1 MQKTFEFCMAR
12 QFAIFTWKVVFVT
25 FCDCLC
31 EGWKQ
36 LYNYGNNIL
45 LHHWWPFFEISKGTL
60 CNMKVIILVIWCLGL
75 DILVS
80 KKNQVNNFMNNI
92 LGIKWG
98 RGWDIKHV
106 ITFGTCFKCA
116 SFFFSLEF
124 RHVVG

>member
-1 MQKTFEFCMAR
+1 MQKTVGFCIAR
-12 QFAIFTWKVVFVT
+12 QFPIFTWKVLFVT

-45 LHHWWPFFEISKGTL
+45 LHHWLPSFEISKGTL
-60 CNMKVIILVIWCLGL
+60 CNMKVLILVMWYLGL
-75 DILVS
+75 DMLVS

-98 RGWDIKHV
+98 SIKHV

-116 SFFFSLEF
+116 SFFFLF
-124 RHVVG
+124 GV